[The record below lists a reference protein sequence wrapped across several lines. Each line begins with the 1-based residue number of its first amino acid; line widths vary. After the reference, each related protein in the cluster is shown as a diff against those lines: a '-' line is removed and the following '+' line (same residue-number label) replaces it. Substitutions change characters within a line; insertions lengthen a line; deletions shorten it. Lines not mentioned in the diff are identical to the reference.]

1 MLDGMTWEEY
11 RDYIDYLDSRAC
23 ALNIPDL
30 PEDVTEHTQE
40 KGVEEDSDA
49 IPF

>member
-11 RDYIDYLDSRAC
+11 CDYIDYLDSRAC